1 MYRAF
6 VALAQNLPKDADA
19 DLKVYET
26 AKDQPVDMQLL
37 VGQSGLRETIDKA
50 LKK

>member
-1 MYRAF
+1 
-6 VALAQNLPKDADA
+6 LPKDADA

-26 AKDQPVDMQLL
+26 ATDQPVDMQLL
-37 VGQSGLRETIDKA
+37 VGQSGLREAIDQA